1 MKKSIFTL
9 LLLLLLQTTYCQEWQ
24 LNNFNSDEV
33 YSARLLSS
41 TEESIIVEITLNG
54 FSTSEVETPKGNAL
68 IINAEE
74 MYPLSEAGDPNI
86 PTLSIPLIINDIYK
100 MDVRVDDA
108 EYVEYQGV
116 EIAPFK
122 GHFPRSINPDD
133 VPYTYS
139 EVYENDAFFPVSQVK
154 LDEPYILRDF
164 RGQNLKVTPFAY
176 NPQTKVL
183 RVYNK
188 IIVEVFGSDIDNYNI
203 ISRKSNIIKLDN
215 DFKHIYENRFLNYSE
230 SGVKYDVFEE
240 EGDLLIICHDEFMDA
255 MEPYVEWKTTI
266 GRKTTIVGTSVAGT
280 TEDDIKSYISE
291 QYDTNPDLTHVLLVG
306 DSYHIPGKYIS
317 AGTYSGCSDWWY
329 GQLSGNDYYNELI
342 IGRFCVEEI
351 DEVNTHIDKVIHY
364 ERDIDASDTWLTVG
378 QGVSK
383 REGVGGHYGE
393 DDYEHID
400 NIRDDLLDYNYTLV
414 HRDYASVS
422 GVSSSAAIISEHIN
436 AGVSIINYCNHGS
449 PSSWGVFS
457 YDNDDVNALVN
468 DDKLPFIIS
477 VACNNGQYD
486 YHRDLCFAETWMRA
500 TNNSTG
506 NPTGALGG
514 VFSYIL
520 QPWIPPMYGQDEMVD
535 ILVESYS
542 NNIKRTMGGVVL
554 NGNMK
559 ILDIGGNTLE
569 YWATYNAWNI
579 FGDPTLTLRNDVP
592 SNMQVSHNDN
602 ISINST
608 SFVVNAVDADGA
620 IATLTKDHEIMG
632 SAIIN
637 NGSAIINFS
646 APDVTGEA
654 TLSVFGYNKLTYLT
668 TIDIID
674 GGTNV
679 LSVSLSANPDVI
691 ALGATST
698 LTANAEGG
706 DGTYSYSWS
715 PSTSLDNANIQSP
728 LANPITTTT
737 YTCTVSD
744 GTETV
749 DASLTLIVVLP
760 PTALTANVDG
770 DNVELSWQAPE
781 YVDSY
786 NIYRDNELIASDIS
800 NTTYTEYDLPEGFY
814 EYAVT
819 ANYEGVESPKSDVA
833 TTFVEEFVVTT
844 YANPNIIIET
854 HQTTISAYA
863 SGNGPV
869 SYSWTP
875 ADDLEYPNNSSTS
888 ASPIVTTT
896 YTVFAECGTQ
906 SATADLTV
914 YVVEIPKGLTVTI
927 EDNNVRLQWNEVD
940 LAEYYVVMRDG
951 YVLSSYVPTT
961 TYLDEDLEEG
971 SYCYSVKSVR
981 DHLTTP
987 ACDEVCVEIGGDGCE
1002 PPKDITAQYYW
1013 YDGEFG
1019 ALIDWNRIETAETLT
1034 EYRIYRSKDNIDY
1047 ELVGTLANVPGLN
1060 HYQYSDM
1067 NNAIGTYYY
1076 KVSAYY
1082 AGIDC
1087 ESEFGMAANSTNDY
1101 VMIDITSVDG
1111 ISDNDIV
1118 IYPNPA
1124 YDKLCV
1130 KADHITS
1137 LTIVNMMGQIV
1148 MRQYCDSDELT
1159 IDLGNLHSGMYVL
1172 QIESKSGLLSRRIN
1186 IVK

>member
-1 MKKSIFTL
+1 M
-9 LLLLLLQTTYCQEWQ
+9 
-24 LNNFNSDEV
+24 
-33 YSARLLSS
+33 
-41 TEESIIVEITLNG
+41 EITLNG
-54 FSTSEVETPKGNAL
+54 FSTSEVETPKGNAI

-86 PTLSIPLIINDIYK
+86 PSLSIPLIINDIYK

-188 IIVEVFGSDIDNYNI
+188 IIVEVFSSDIDNYNV

-240 EGDLLIICHDEFMDA
+240 EGDLLIICYDEFMDA

-291 QYDTNPDLTHVLLVG
+291 QYDINPDLTHVLLVG
-306 DSYHIPGKYIS
+306 DSYHIPGKYIP

-554 NGNMK
+554 N
-559 ILDIGGNTLE
+559 IG
-569 YWATYNAWNI
+569 
-579 FGDPTLTLRNDVP
+579 
-592 SNMQVSHNDN
+592 Q
-602 ISINST
+602 
-608 SFVVNAVDADGA
+608 
-620 IATLTKDHEIMG
+620 
-632 SAIIN
+632 
-637 NGSAIINFS
+637 
-646 APDVTGEA
+646 
-654 TLSVFGYNKLTYLT
+654 
-668 TIDIID
+668 
-674 GGTNV
+674 
-679 LSVSLSANPDVI
+679 
-691 ALGATST
+691 
-698 LTANAEGG
+698 
-706 DGTYSYSWS
+706 
-715 PSTSLDNANIQSP
+715 
-728 LANPITTTT
+728 
-737 YTCTVSD
+737 
-744 GTETV
+744 
-749 DASLTLIVVLP
+749 
-760 PTALTANVDG
+760 
-770 DNVELSWQAPE
+770 
-781 YVDSY
+781 
-786 NIYRDNELIASDIS
+786 
-800 NTTYTEYDLPEGFY
+800 
-814 EYAVT
+814 
-819 ANYEGVESPKSDVA
+819 
-833 TTFVEEFVVTT
+833 
-844 YANPNIIIET
+844 
-854 HQTTISAYA
+854 
-863 SGNGPV
+863 
-869 SYSWTP
+869 
-875 ADDLEYPNNSSTS
+875 
-888 ASPIVTTT
+888 
-896 YTVFAECGTQ
+896 
-906 SATADLTV
+906 
-914 YVVEIPKGLTVTI
+914 
-927 EDNNVRLQWNEVD
+927 
-940 LAEYYVVMRDG
+940 
-951 YVLSSYVPTT
+951 
-961 TYLDEDLEEG
+961 
-971 SYCYSVKSVR
+971 
-981 DHLTTP
+981 
-987 ACDEVCVEIGGDGCE
+987 
-1002 PPKDITAQYYW
+1002 
-1013 YDGEFG
+1013 
-1019 ALIDWNRIETAETLT
+1019 
-1034 EYRIYRSKDNIDY
+1034 
-1047 ELVGTLANVPGLN
+1047 
-1060 HYQYSDM
+1060 
-1067 NNAIGTYYY
+1067 
-1076 KVSAYY
+1076 
-1082 AGIDC
+1082 
-1087 ESEFGMAANSTNDY
+1087 
-1101 VMIDITSVDG
+1101 
-1111 ISDNDIV
+1111 
-1118 IYPNPA
+1118 
-1124 YDKLCV
+1124 
-1130 KADHITS
+1130 HITHGIF
-1137 LTIVNMMGQIV
+1137 LVIQ
-1148 MRQYCDSDELT
+1148 
-1159 IDLGNLHSGMYVL
+1159 H
-1172 QIESKSGLLSRRIN
+1172 
-1186 IVK
+1186 